1 MIEQIG
7 EDKLNMEKEKKKVVS
22 IITLRLSVC
31 IIKYDIVKP
40 KWL

>member
-22 IITLRLSVC
+22 IITLRLEVSS
-31 IIKYDIVKP
+31 ISMKNKNG
-40 KWL
+40 KN